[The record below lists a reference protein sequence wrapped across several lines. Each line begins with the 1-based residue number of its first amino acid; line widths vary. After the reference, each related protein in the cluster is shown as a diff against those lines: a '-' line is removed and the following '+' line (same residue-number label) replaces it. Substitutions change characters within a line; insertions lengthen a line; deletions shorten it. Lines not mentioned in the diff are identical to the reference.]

1 MCKEYFSIGGKNMKV
16 ILLNGSSHNDGAT
29 ASLLKEIEDTLK
41 GEDIETEVFFIGN
54 DAIRDC
60 VGCRKCASLGKC
72 VFDDKVNEFV
82 EKARSADGFVFA
94 SPVYYA
100 HPSGRL
106 LSFLDRAFYS
116 GSSAFFHKPA
126 AAVLSAR
133 RAGTV
138 ASYDVINKYF
148 GITSMPIVTATYWN
162 QGYGNNKAE
171 SMQDTEG
178 HDTMKNLALNMAW
191 LLKCIDAGKK
201 LGIDAPENKKRAM
214 NFIR

>member
-1 MCKEYFSIGGKNMKV
+1 MKV

-41 GEDIETEVFFIGN
+41 GEDIETEVFLIGN

-116 GSSAFFHKPA
+116 GFSAFFHKPA

-191 LLKCIDAGKK
+191 LLKCIDVGKK

>member
-1 MCKEYFSIGGKNMKV
+1 MKV
-16 ILLNGSSHNDGAT
+16 ILLNGSSHENGAT
-29 ASLLKEIEDTLK
+29 ASLLKEIEDTLRSE
-41 GEDIETEVFFIGN
+41 GIETEVFFIGN
-54 DAIRDC
+54 DPIRDC
-60 VGCRKCASLGKC
+60 IGCRKCSSLGKC
-72 VFDDKVNEFV
+72 VFEDKVNEFV
-82 EKARSADGFVFA
+82 EKARQADGFVFA

-116 GSSAFFHKPA
+116 GASAFFHKPA

-162 QGYGNNKAE
+162 QGYGNNKEE
-171 SMQDTEG
+171 SIQDTEG

-191 LLKCIDAGKK
+191 LLKLLDKARGTELEKPVIIKK
-201 LGIDAPENKKRAM
+201 SM
-214 NFIR
+214 TNFIR

>member
-1 MCKEYFSIGGKNMKV
+1 MKV

-82 EKARSADGFVFA
+82 EKARSADGFIFA

>member
-1 MCKEYFSIGGKNMKV
+1 MKV

-60 VGCRKCASLGKC
+60 VGCRKCTSLGKC

>member
-1 MCKEYFSIGGKNMKV
+1 MKV

-138 ASYDVINKYF
+138 ASYDVINKYL

>member
-1 MCKEYFSIGGKNMKV
+1 MKV

-191 LLKCIDAGKK
+191 LLKCIDVGKK

>member
-1 MCKEYFSIGGKNMKV
+1 MKV
-16 ILLNGSSHNDGAT
+16 ILVNGSAKKNGCT
-29 ASLLKEIEDTLK
+29 ARLLQEVEDTLK
-41 GEDIETEVFFIGN
+41 VESIETVDWFIGN
-54 DAIRDC
+54 SPLSDC
-60 VGCRKCASLGKC
+60 MGCGKC
-72 VFDDKVNEFV
+72 RELGRCVIDDQVNKFV
-82 EKARSADGFVFA
+82 EEAKTADGVVFG

-162 QGYGNNKAE
+162 QGYGNNKEE
-171 SMQDTEG
+171 SIQDTEG

-191 LLKCIDAGKK
+191 LLRCIDAGKK
-201 LGIDAPENKKRAM
+201 LGINAPENKKRAM

>member
-1 MCKEYFSIGGKNMKV
+1 MKV

>member
-1 MCKEYFSIGGKNMKV
+1 MKV
-16 ILLNGSSHNDGAT
+16 ILLNGSSHENGAT
-29 ASLLKEIEDTLK
+29 TSLLKEIEDTLRSE
-41 GEDIETEVFFIGN
+41 GIETEVFFIGN
-54 DAIRDC
+54 DPIRDC
-60 VGCRKCASLGKC
+60 IGCRKCSSLGKC
-72 VFDDKVNEFV
+72 VFEDKVNEFV
-82 EKARSADGFVFA
+82 EKARQADGFVFA

-116 GSSAFFHKPA
+116 GASAFFHKPA

-162 QGYGNNKAE
+162 QGYGNNKEE
-171 SMQDTEG
+171 SIQDTEG

-191 LLKCIDAGKK
+191 LLKLLDKARGTELEKPVIIKK
-201 LGIDAPENKKRAM
+201 SM
-214 NFIR
+214 TNFIR

>member
-1 MCKEYFSIGGKNMKV
+1 MKV
-16 ILLNGSSHNDGAT
+16 LLINGSPNAKGCTYT
-29 ASLLKEIEDTLK
+29 ALMEVASALE
-41 GEDIETEVFFIGN
+41 GEGIETELIHVGN
-54 DAIRDC
+54 KDIR
-60 VGCRKCASLGKC
+60 GCIACGKCSTTGKC

-82 EKARSADGFVFA
+82 EKARSADGFVFG

-162 QGYGNNKAE
+162 QGYGNNRSE
-171 SMQDTEG
+171 SEQDTEG

-191 LLKCIDAGKK
+191 LLRCIDAGKK
-201 LGIDAPENKKRAM
+201 LGMEAPENKKRGM

>member
-1 MCKEYFSIGGKNMKV
+1 MKV

-191 LLKCIDAGKK
+191 LLKCSDVGKK

>member
-1 MCKEYFSIGGKNMKV
+1 MKV
-16 ILLNGSSHNDGAT
+16 ILLNGSSHSDGAT
-29 ASLLKEIEDTLK
+29 ASLLKEVEDTLREE
-41 GEDIETEVFFIGN
+41 GIETENFFIGN
-54 DAIRDC
+54 DPIRDC
-60 VGCRKCASLGKC
+60 IGCRKCSTLKKC

-82 EKARSADGFVFA
+82 EKARSADGFVFG

-162 QGYGNNKAE
+162 QGYGNNRSE
-171 SMQDTEG
+171 SEQDTEG

-191 LLKCIDAGKK
+191 LLRCIDAGKK
-201 LGIDAPENKKRAM
+201 LGMDAPENKKRGM

>member
-1 MCKEYFSIGGKNMKV
+1 MKV

-41 GEDIETEVFFIGN
+41 GEDIETEAFFIGN

-191 LLKCIDAGKK
+191 LLKCIDVGKK

>member
-1 MCKEYFSIGGKNMKV
+1 MKV
-16 ILLNGSSHNDGAT
+16 ILLNGSSHDDGAT
-29 ASLLKEIEDTLK
+29 ASLLKEVEDTLRSE
-41 GEDIETEVFFIGN
+41 GIEMEVFFIGN
-54 DAIRDC
+54 DPIRDC
-60 VGCRKCASLGKC
+60 IGCRKCASLGKC
-72 VFDDKVNEFV
+72 VFEDKVNEFV
-82 EKARSADGFVFA
+82 QKARGADGFVFA

-148 GITSMPIVTATYWN
+148 GITSMPIVTLTYWN
-162 QGYGNNKAE
+162 QGYGNNKNE
-171 SMQDTEG
+171 SEQDIEG

-191 LLKCIDAGKK
+191 LLRCIDAGKK
-201 LGIDAPENKKRAM
+201 LGMDAPENKKRGM

>member
-1 MCKEYFSIGGKNMKV
+1 MKV
-16 ILLNGSSHNDGAT
+16 ILLNGSSHDDGAT

-60 VGCRKCASLGKC
+60 IGCRKCASLGKC